1 MLMRLNKP
9 QGKVI
14 SSAGRPLNLIEEAS
28 EEEEVEEEEP
38 SEEDSIVVH
47 TGSYFVC
54 SVVKTKA
61 TLLDSA
67 NTQSRSKKS

>member
-28 EEEEVEEEEP
+28 EEEEVEEEE
-38 SEEDSIVVH
+38 DSIVVH

-61 TLLDSA
+61 TLPDSA

>member
-28 EEEEVEEEEP
+28 EEEEVEEEE
-38 SEEDSIVVH
+38 DSIVVH

-54 SVVKTKA
+54 SVVKTEA
-61 TLLDSA
+61 TLPDSA

>member
-28 EEEEVEEEEP
+28 EEEEP

-61 TLLDSA
+61 TLPDSA

>member
-28 EEEEVEEEEP
+28 EEEEVEE
-38 SEEDSIVVH
+38 EEDSIVVH